1 MASLGD
7 IRKRIRSVHG
17 SQKITRAMKMVAAS
31 KLRRAQDA
39 IVSAR
44 PYASGMGKL
53 LGRVLD
59 GAQKKL
65 PADILLHPLLE
76 LREPVRRTCLV
87 VISSDR
93 GSCGA
98 FNSNLFRRAE
108 RFLQRDDGDHV
119 IEVMTLGR
127 KARDYFKKRPNTPV
141 VDVPDVVTNG
151 NFERTEDVA
160 QKLIEGFLSG
170 HYDSVLILYNKFKSA
185 LVQQVTLS
193 DVLPISAD
201 GPATAQNESTGAFH
215 VDYLCAP
222 SQEALL
228 ENMLPRWVAVQLY
241 LAVLDSA
248 AAEHGARMTAMDAA
262 TKNAQELA
270 ESLTLQYNRARQAAI
285 TRELMDI
292 VGGAEALAG

>member
-44 PYASGMGKL
+44 PYAHGLTTL
-53 LGRVLD
+53 LGRVLQS
-59 GAQKKL
+59 AQQQVA
-65 PADILLHPLLE
+65 PDTLLHPLLQM
-76 LREPVRRTCLV
+76 RETTTRTCLV

-108 RFLQRDDGDHV
+108 RFLQRGDAQGTV
-119 IEVMTLGR
+119 EIMTVGR
-127 KARDYFKKRPNTPV
+127 KARDYFKKRPRTPM
-141 VDVPDVVTNG
+141 VDVPDIIASSS
-151 NFERTEDVA
+151 FERTEELA
-160 QKLIEGFLSG
+160 QRLIDGFLAG
-170 HYDSVLILYNKFKSA
+170 RYDSVLLLYNQFKSA
-185 LVQQVTLS
+185 MVQQVTLT
-193 DVLPISAD
+193 DVLPISPQVA
-201 GPATAQNESTGAFH
+201 PTQTGAE
-215 VDYLCAP
+215 VDYLYSP
-222 SQEALL
+222 DKQALL
-228 ENMLPRWVAVQLY
+228 ADMLPRWVAVQLFR
-241 LAVLDSA
+241 AVLESVA
-248 AAEHGARMTAMDAA
+248 SEHGARMTAMDAA
-262 TKNAQELA
+262 TKNAQELS

>member
-39 IVSAR
+39 ILSAR
-44 PYASGMGKL
+44 PYAQGLNTL
-53 LGRVLD
+53 LGRVLAR
-59 GAQKKL
+59 AQSQ
-65 PADILLHPLLE
+65 AGTDELLHPLLQM
-76 LREPVRRTCLV
+76 REPVQRTCLV

-108 RFLQRDDGDHV
+108 RFMESRKHEGKV
-119 IEVMTLGR
+119 EVMTVGR
-127 KARDYFKKRPNTPV
+127 KARDYFRKRPNITM
-141 VDVPDVVTNG
+141 VDVPDVVAHQS
-151 NFERTEDVA
+151 FEGTEEVA
-160 QKLIEGFLSG
+160 QKLIEQFLAG
-170 HYDSVLILYNKFKSA
+170 RFDSVLVLYNQFKSA
-185 LVQQVTLS
+185 MVQQVTLV
-193 DVLPISAD
+193 DVLPISPQAAAADAD
-201 GPATAQNESTGAFH
+201 GQE
-215 VDYLCAP
+215 VDYLYTP

-228 ENMLPRWVAVQLY
+228 ADMLPRWVSVQLFR
-241 LAVLDSA
+241 AVLESA
-248 AAEHGARMTAMDAA
+248 ASEHGARMTAMDAA

>member
-44 PYASGMGKL
+44 PYAKSLEVL
-53 LGRVLD
+53 LGRVLAR
-59 GAQKKL
+59 AQSQVN
-65 PADILLHPLLE
+65 ADVLLHPLLE
-76 LREPVRRTCLV
+76 MRDPVKRTCLV

-108 RFLQRDDGDHV
+108 RVLREGRAEGSV
-119 IEVMTLGR
+119 EVMTIGR
-127 KARDYFKKRPNTPV
+127 KARDYFTKRPNTAM
-141 VDVPDVVTNG
+141 VDVPDVIAKAS
-151 NFERTEDVA
+151 FERTEDVA
-160 QKLIEGFLSG
+160 QKLTEGFLAG
-170 HYDSVLILYNKFKSA
+170 RYDSVLVLYNQFKSA
-185 LVQQVTLS
+185 MVQQVTLT
-193 DVLPISAD
+193 DVLPVSPQAA
-201 GPATAQNESTGAFH
+201 GELATDDDEA
-215 VDYLCAP
+215 VDYIYAP
-222 SQEALL
+222 DQTALL
-228 ENMLPRWVAVQLY
+228 AHLLPRFVAVQLFR
-241 LAVLDSA
+241 AVLESA
-248 AAEHGARMTAMDAA
+248 ASEHGARMTAMDAA

-270 ESLTLQYNRARQAAI
+270 EGLTLQYNRARQAAI

>member
-39 IVSAR
+39 IISAR
-44 PYASGMGKL
+44 PYAFGMGTL
-53 LGRVLD
+53 LGRVLRS
-59 GAQKKL
+59 AQEQA
-65 PADILLHPLLE
+65 PEGTVLHPLLE
-76 LREPVRRTCLV
+76 MRETTRRTCLV
-87 VISSDR
+87 VVSSDR

-108 RFLQRDDGDHV
+108 RFMQREDGDHE
-119 IEVMTLGR
+119 IDVMTIGK
-127 KARDYFKKRPNTPV
+127 KAREYFRKRANTTV
-141 VDVPDVVTNG
+141 VDVPDMVAQAS
-151 NFERTEDVA
+151 FERTEEVA
-160 QKLIEGFLSG
+160 QTLIKGFVDG
-170 HYDSVLILYNKFKSA
+170 RYDSVLVLYNKFKSA
-185 LVQQVTLS
+185 MVQQVTLS
-193 DVLPISAD
+193 DVLPITPSAT
-201 GPATAQNESTGAFH
+201 PADEAQSQ
-215 VDYLCAP
+215 VDYLHAP
-222 SQEALL
+222 SQEVLL
-228 ENMLPRWVAVQLY
+228 AEMLPRWVAVQLF

>member
-39 IVSAR
+39 ILSAR
-44 PYASGMGKL
+44 PYAKGLNTL
-53 LGRVLD
+53 LGRVLAR
-59 GAQKKL
+59 AQQQ
-65 PADILLHPLLE
+65 AGEDALLHPLLAM
-76 LREPVRRTCLV
+76 REPIKRTCLV

-108 RFLQRDDGDHV
+108 RFMEDSKRQGEV
-119 IEVMTLGR
+119 EVMTVGC
-127 KARDYFKKRPNTPV
+127 KARDHFRKRPNTAMI
-141 VDVPDVVTNG
+141 DVADVVAQQS
-151 NFERTEDVA
+151 FEATEEVA
-160 QKLIEGFLSG
+160 QRLIEQFLSG
-170 HYDSVLILYNKFKSA
+170 HYDSVLVLYNQFKSA
-185 LVQQVTLS
+185 MVQQVTLV
-193 DVLPISAD
+193 DVLPISPEAAAVAD
-201 GPATAQNESTGAFH
+201 AESQE
-215 VDYLCAP
+215 VDYLYTP

-228 ENMLPRWVAVQLY
+228 ADMLPRWVTVQLFR
-241 LAVLDSA
+241 AVLESA
-248 AAEHGARMTAMDAA
+248 ASEHGARMTAMDAA

>member
-44 PYASGMGKL
+44 PYAAGMGTL
-53 LGRVLD
+53 LGRVLKS
-59 GAQKKL
+59 AQEQA
-65 PADILLHPLLE
+65 PEGTVLHPLLE
-76 LREPVRRTCLV
+76 LRETTKRTCLV
-87 VISSDR
+87 VVSSDR

-108 RFLQRDDGDHV
+108 RFLQRDDGDHE
-119 IEVMTLGR
+119 IEVMTIGK
-127 KARDYFKKRPNTPV
+127 KAREYFRKRQGITV
-141 VDVPDVVTNG
+141 VDVPGVVAQAT
-151 NFERTEDVA
+151 FERTEEVA
-160 QKLIEGFLSG
+160 QTLINGFVDG
-170 HYDSVLILYNKFKSA
+170 RYDSVLLLFNKFKSA
-185 LVQQVTLS
+185 MVQQVTLA
-193 DVLPISAD
+193 DVLPITPSATD
-201 GPATAQNESTGAFH
+201 TGSDPAH
-215 VDYLCAP
+215 VDYLYAP
-222 SQEALL
+222 NQQQLL
-228 ENMLPRWVAVQLY
+228 AEMLPRWVAVQLF